1 METRSREKRLP
12 KTIEQHEADEKRI
25 AEFLKQAETHWNETA
40 PYGSPAFDVGRGL
53 ELLLYEAKRY
63 SEALRRVAGRAG
75 EQEAL
80 IKHREEAGQEVTE
93 ADRQRWFAYLDVAH
107 IAEEALSHKPPSNT
121 PTDQGRHEA

>member
-1 METRSREKRLP
+1 METQSRGKRLP

-25 AEFLKQAETHWNETA
+25 AEFLKQAETYWNETA
-40 PYGSPAFDVGRGL
+40 PYGAPAFDVGRGL

-63 SEALRRVAGRAG
+63 SEALTRIAGKAG

-80 IKHREEAGQEVTE
+80 IKHREETGQEVTE

-107 IAEEALSHKPPSNT
+107 IAREALSQT
-121 PTDQGRHEA
+121 PISQVEKEG